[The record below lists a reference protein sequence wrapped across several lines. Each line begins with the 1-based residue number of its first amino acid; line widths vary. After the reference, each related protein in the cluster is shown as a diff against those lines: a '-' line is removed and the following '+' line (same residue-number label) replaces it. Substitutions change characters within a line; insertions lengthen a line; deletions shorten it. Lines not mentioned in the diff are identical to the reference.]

1 MLNSNFYEKT
11 DCYTTGRPLY
21 VTFSDVYMT
30 KTKDKNLKPANP
42 RFHKRFVPDIF
53 SKKKKDQPDLLF
65 ENLNNHHPNIKY
77 TKEIKDQKFLDTKI
91 IYKGNQIKPE
101 VQRKTQHQD
110 KYTILPDFFDV
121 PKSLVFPEILYCS
134 RRRNF

>member
-65 ENLNNHHPNIKY
+65 ENLNNHHPNINY
-77 TKEIKDQKFLDTKI
+77 NIGTISEKFLDTKI
-91 IYKGNQIKPE
+91 FYSFMKIIKL
-101 VQRKTQHQD
+101 K
-110 KYTILPDFFDV
+110 PDHI
-121 PKSLVFPEILYCS
+121 EIREEFVLHT
-134 RRRNF
+134 NEMVTMLI